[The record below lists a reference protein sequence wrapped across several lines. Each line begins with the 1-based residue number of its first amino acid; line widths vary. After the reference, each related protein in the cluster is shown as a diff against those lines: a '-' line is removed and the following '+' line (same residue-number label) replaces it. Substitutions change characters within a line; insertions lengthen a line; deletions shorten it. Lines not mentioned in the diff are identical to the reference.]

1 VARIGWSVIASL
13 VVLGLAAPAPAT
25 TAAKG
30 SGIKG
35 RVVDATCYGPCVPGA
50 DPAPY
55 SGEAEVVVRRL
66 PRGRR
71 VAELEVDESRY
82 RKRLRPGRYR
92 LEAEIEGRCWEGQAK
107 RVRVRR
113 GEFTRVRLPV
123 VNECIRSGPA
133 GAQSVKATASP
144 TATAPGSSTLQ

>member
-1 VARIGWSVIASL
+1 VRIGSSMIASL
-13 VVLGLAAPAPAT
+13 VVLGVAAPAPAT
-25 TAAKG
+25 ASKG
-30 SGIKG
+30 SGVKG

-50 DPAPY
+50 DPVPY
-55 SGEAEVVVRRL
+55 SGEAEVVVRRR

-71 VAELEVDESRY
+71 VAALEVDESRY

-92 LEAEIEGRCWEGQAK
+92 LEAEIDDPCWESRAK

-113 GEFTRVRLPV
+113 GEFRRVRLPV
-123 VNECIRSGPA
+123 VNECIRSAPA
-133 GAQSVKATASP
+133 GAQAAKATASP

>member
-1 VARIGWSVIASL
+1 MIVSL
-13 VVLGLAAPAPAT
+13 VLLGLAAPAPAT
-25 TAAKG
+25 AAATG
-30 SGIKG
+30 GVTG

-50 DPAPY
+50 DPVPY
-55 SGEAEVVVRRL
+55 SGKARVVVRRL

-71 VAELEVDESRY
+71 VADLRVADSRY

-92 LEAEIEGRCWEGQAK
+92 LEAEIEGRCWEGEAK
-107 RVRVRR
+107 RARVRR

-123 VNECIRSGPA
+123 VNECIRSAPA
-133 GAQSVKATASP
+133 DAQPAKATASP

>member
-1 VARIGWSVIASL
+1 MARVGWSGIASL

-133 GAQSVKATASP
+133 GAQPVKATASP

>member
-1 VARIGWSVIASL
+1 MCPTPPPLYNFDPPATEEEIRDAALQYVRKISGSTKPSKANTEAFDRAVEEITVATRSVIASL
-13 VVLGLAAPAPAT
+13 VVLGLAVPAPAT

-50 DPAPY
+50 DPVPY

-82 RKRLRPGRYR
+82 RKR
-92 LEAEIEGRCWEGQAK
+92 
-107 RVRVRR
+107 
-113 GEFTRVRLPV
+113 
-123 VNECIRSGPA
+123 
-133 GAQSVKATASP
+133 
-144 TATAPGSSTLQ
+144 